1 MTRPLIIFLLCLFIF
16 QANAKVVFVGKIF
29 PQKTMQAAL
38 KIATANDTIFFKPG
52 TYESINT
59 TIHFPLTI
67 IGEGNVVL
75 DGKGKD
81 EVMLV
86 LSNNVHIENLTI
98 INSNV
103 GSMKD
108 YAGIRVFKS
117 SNVSINNCKLINT
130 FFGIY
135 LSDSKHCSVTNCHSK
150 GANYGKSFTGNGIH
164 LWKCD
169 SITVT
174 NNFLEGHRD
183 GIYFEFAKHC
193 FITKN
198 ICEKNYRYGLH
209 FMFSN
214 NDTYVN
220 NDFRNNGT
228 GVAVMYSHG
237 LKMIGNRFENN
248 WGDASYGLLLKD
260 ITNSEIRNNHIVNN
274 TIGLTMEGSS
284 NIHFE
289 HNEFTA
295 NGYALRVWANCT
307 NDTFLHNNFRNN
319 TFDAATNGEL
329 QQDLFD
335 FNHWD
340 KYDGYDLNK
349 DKIGDVPYHPVSMY
363 SMLIQQ
369 MPHAVMLMHS
379 FIVNLL
385 DKAEKSIP
393 SMTPNA
399 FVDNHPL
406 MKKHD

>member
-1 MTRPLIIFLLCLFIF
+1 MTRPLLIFLICLSFF
-16 QANAKVVFVGKIF
+16 QAKAKVVFVGNRF
-29 PQKTMQAAL
+29 PQKTIQAAL
-38 KIATANDTIFFKPG
+38 NIVKPYDSIILKAG
-52 TYESINT
+52 TYNCICA
-59 TIHFPLTI
+59 IVKIPLTI
-67 IGEGNVVL
+67 IGEANAIL
-75 DGKGKD
+75 DGHSKD
-81 EVMLV
+81 EVLLI
-86 LSNNVHIENLTI
+86 LSNDVKLENLTV
-98 INSNV
+98 INSNM

-108 YAGIRVFKS
+108 YAGIRVFKAR
-117 SNVSINNCKLINT
+117 NVSINNCKLINT

-135 LSDSKHCSVTNCHSK
+135 LSDSKHCSVTNCQSK
-150 GANYGKSFTGNGIH
+150 GLNYGKSFTGNGIH

-169 SITVT
+169 SITIT
-174 NNFLEGHRD
+174 NNHLEGHRD

-198 ICEKNYRYGLH
+198 LCEKNYRYGLH

-214 NDTYVN
+214 DDTYLN

-237 LKMIGNRFENN
+237 LKMYDNRFENN

-260 ITNSEIRNNHIVNN
+260 ISNSDIRNNHIINN
-274 TIGLTMEGSS
+274 TIGITMEGSS

-289 HNEFTA
+289 HNEFA
-295 NGYALRVWANCT
+295 DNGYALRVWANCT
-307 NDTFLHNNFRNN
+307 NDTFLHNTFRNN

-335 FNHWD
+335 FNYWD

-406 MKKHD
+406 MKKYD

>member
-1 MTRPLIIFLLCLFIF
+1 LNI
-16 QANAKVVFVGKIF
+16 AK
-29 PQKTMQAAL
+29 T
-38 KIATANDTIFFKPG
+38 NDTIRIKPG
-52 TYESINT
+52 VYESINT
-59 TIHFPLTI
+59 TINFPLTI
-67 IGEGNVVL
+67 LGEGNVVL

-81 EVMLV
+81 EVILV
-86 LSNNVHIENLTI
+86 LANDVHLENLNIKNTNI
-98 INSNV
+98 

-108 YAGIRVFKS
+108 YAGIRVFKAR
-117 SNVSINNCKLINT
+117 NVSISNCKLQNT

-135 LSDSKHCSVTNCHSK
+135 LSDSKKCSVNNCQSA

-169 SITVT
+169 SISIA
-174 NNFLEGHRD
+174 NNHMEGHRD

-193 FITKN
+193 IITKN
-198 ICEKNYRYGLH
+198 LCEKNFRYGLH
-209 FMFSN
+209 FMFSD

-220 NDFRNNGT
+220 NDFTGNGT
-228 GVAVMYSHG
+228 GVAVMYSKG
-237 LKMIGNRFENN
+237 IKMFNNRFENN

-260 ITNSEIRNNHIVNN
+260 ISNSDIRHNHFMNN

-284 NIHFE
+284 NIHFQ
-289 HNEFTA
+289 HNEFA
-295 NGYALRVWANCT
+295 SNGYALRVWANCT
-307 NDTFLHNNFRNN
+307 NDTFVSNNFYNN

-335 FNHWD
+335 YNYWD

-349 DKIGDVPYHPVSMY
+349 DKIGDVPFHPVSMY

-406 MKKHD
+406 LKKHD